1 MIYILSKFKEAAMK
15 QSKMFIPTLRE
26 VPNDADSKSHQLL
39 LKAGMIKQVASGVY
53 SYLPIA
59 KRVLNKI
66 EAIVREEMEA
76 IDGVEILMPALQPSE
91 LWSESGRWQSYG
103 AELMRMTDRHGREFA
118 LGPTHEEIITSLV
131 RDELKSYKKL
141 PVTLFQIQ
149 NKFRDEKRP
158 RFGLLR
164 GREFIMK
171 DAYSFHA
178 TDESLDETYQDMYG
192 AYSRIFSRVNLN
204 FRPVIADSGAIGGS
218 HTHEFMALA
227 EIGEDTICY
236 TDESDYAANIEKAEV
251 KYVPNVEHT
260 EEKDLE
266 KVHTP
271 GVKTAQQLADLLGKR
286 LDEIVKSMIVK
297 VDDQFIMF
305 LIRGHHELNDVKVKS
320 YFGTETVEMATDKEI
335 QAILG
340 ATPGSLGPVGV
351 EKIEIYA
358 DNSVQDINNLA
369 VGANETD
376 YHYINANLGRDF
388 NVKAFDDFRFI
399 LEGEMAADGSG
410 PIKFA
415 EGIEVGQVFKLGT
428 KYSESMNATFLNDQ
442 GRAEPMIMGCYGIGV
457 SRTLSAVI
465 EQHHDEK
472 GIIWPTSI
480 TPFDIHII
488 TANAKQDTQRELA
501 DQLYDA
507 YKRDYEV
514 LYDDRNERA
523 GVKFN
528 DADLI
533 GVPVRIVVGKQAS
546 EEIVEVKNR
555 RTGESFEVPVSELDT
570 KIKAIYASFEH

>member
-1 MIYILSKFKEAAMK
+1 MK

-66 EAIVREEMEA
+66 ESIVREEMEA

-103 AELMRMTDRHGREFA
+103 AELMRMQDRHGREFA

-178 TDESLDETYQDMYG
+178 TEESLDQTYQDMYD
-192 AYSRIFSRVNLN
+192 AYSKIFSRLNLQ

-236 TDESDYAANIEKAEV
+236 TDGSDYAANIEKAEV
-251 KYVPNVEHT
+251 VYHPNKKHT
-260 EEKDLE
+260 EIQELE
-266 KVHTP
+266 KVYTP
-271 GVKTAQQLADLLGKR
+271 GVNTAQQLADFLNR
-286 LDEIVKSMIVK
+286 DLDEIVKSMIVK
-297 VDDQFIMF
+297 VDDQFVMF
-305 LIRGHHELNDVKVKS
+305 LIRGHHELNDIKVKS
-320 YFGTETVEMATDKEI
+320 FFGTEHVEMATDDEI
-335 QAILG
+335 RAILN
-340 ATPGSLGPVGV
+340 ASPGSLGPVGV
-351 EKIEIYA
+351 DKIDIYA
-358 DNSVQDINNLA
+358 DNSVQDLNNLA
-369 VGANETD
+369 VGANED
-376 YHYINANLGRDF
+376 NHHFVNANVERDF
-388 NVKAFDDFRFI
+388 KIKGFGDFRFI
-399 LEGEMAADGSG
+399 LEGEPAADGSG

-415 EGIEVGQVFKLGT
+415 EGIEIGQVFKLGT

-465 EQHHDEK
+465 EQHHDDR
-472 GIIWPTSI
+472 GIIWPKSI
-480 TPFDIHII
+480 TPFEIHII
-488 TANAKQDTQRELA
+488 TANAKQEVQRELA

-507 YKRDYEV
+507 YKKDYEV
-514 LYDDRNERA
+514 LYDDRVERA

-533 GVPVRIVVGKQAS
+533 GIPVRIVVGKQAS

-555 RTGESFEVPVSELDT
+555 RTGDTFEVPVSELDL
-570 KIKAIYASFEH
+570 KIKSIYDSFEH